1 MKLSAPIYRLKRE
14 AKLKSRTDGVPLHEA
29 LDAIARGEGF
39 SSWSLL
45 SAKMAENKP
54 AQSVLAELAPGDLV
68 LLGARQGHGKTLL
81 GMELMVEAMKQDR
94 QGRLFTLEYTD
105 AEVLGLFGHVGEQ
118 AEDYAGRFAY
128 DNSDA
133 IQASFISDAL
143 STVEPNAVVVI
154 DYLQALDQ
162 NRSHAP
168 LAEQVEIMKQTAV
181 ARGVIIVCIAQIDR
195 YYDADVR
202 SVPGLEDVRLPN
214 PIDLGVFDKACFLHN
229 GEMQLTTIN

>member
-14 AKLKSRTDGVPLHEA
+14 AKLKSRADGIPLHEA
-29 LDAIARGEGF
+29 LDTIAQSEGF

-81 GMELMVEAMKQDR
+81 GFELMIEAMKEGR

-105 AEVLGLFGHVGEQ
+105 AEVLSLFGHVGEA
-118 AEDYAGRFAY
+118 AENYTERFAY

-133 IQASFISDAL
+133 IQADYIAQSLTDAE
-143 STVEPNAVVVI
+143 TNAVVVV

-162 NRSHAP
+162 NRNHAP
-168 LAEQVEIMKQTAV
+168 LAEQIVRMKQIAV
-181 ARGVIIVCIAQIDR
+181 ACEVIIVCIAQIDR
-195 YYDADVR
+195 RYDAEAR
-202 SVPGLEDVRLPN
+202 SVPGLADVRLPN
-214 PIDLGVFDKACFLHN
+214 PVDLGVFDKACFLHN